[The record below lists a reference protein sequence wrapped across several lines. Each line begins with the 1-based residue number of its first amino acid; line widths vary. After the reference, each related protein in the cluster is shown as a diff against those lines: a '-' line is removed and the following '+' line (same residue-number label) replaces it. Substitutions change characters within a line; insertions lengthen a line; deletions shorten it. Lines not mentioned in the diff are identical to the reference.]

1 MTNSSSSFVQLQV
14 FGAIFPPHGH
24 VTHRGSAGDGV
35 ENFDL
40 IKGKQHAYRIKQV
53 YPKYTTKT
61 FHRVGLAVPISHT
74 A

>member
-1 MTNSSSSFVQLQV
+1 MGTS
-14 FGAIFPPHGH
+14 P
-24 VTHRGSAGDGV
+24 TGDGV

-61 FHRVGLAVPISHT
+61 FHWVGLAVPISNT
-74 A
+74 AQTAWPVRRRPAILIGE